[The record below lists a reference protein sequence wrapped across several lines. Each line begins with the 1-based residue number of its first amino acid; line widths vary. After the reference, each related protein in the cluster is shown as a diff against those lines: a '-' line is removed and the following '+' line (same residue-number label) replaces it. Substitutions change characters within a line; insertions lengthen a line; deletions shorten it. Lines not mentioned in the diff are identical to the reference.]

1 SGVNGLPRREIIT
14 YPYIVVEIMD
24 RLSCNICLSQVSI
37 HMRLTITNRNSGIKF
52 RIQIKK
58 MGFDLSNDFYV
69 TNTVKCFTPG
79 LTPEEK
85 IKVKNNCIVHL
96 MQEIEMIQPELIVC
110 VGGTAL
116 EAIYDQ
122 ILKKKPPGVKISIE
136 GGAKKVDGYH
146 VATMLHPSWYDYWS
160 RKWEWTE
167 KNYLNDSRSILLQY
181 SKK

>member
-1 SGVNGLPRREIIT
+1 
-14 YPYIVVEIMD
+14 MD